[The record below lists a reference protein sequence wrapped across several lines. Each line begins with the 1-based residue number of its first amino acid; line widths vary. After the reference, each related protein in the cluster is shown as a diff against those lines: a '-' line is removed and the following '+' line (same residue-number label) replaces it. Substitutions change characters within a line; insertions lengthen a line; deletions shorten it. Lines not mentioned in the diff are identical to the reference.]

1 MATKK
6 KTAEKTYSKE
16 LLLGFYTTMV
26 RIREF
31 EEHAAECFT
40 KGMLAG
46 NIHLS
51 IGQEAAEAGAF
62 ATMQPQDYFTSTHR
76 GHGHVIARGG
86 DPKRAMAEL
95 FGKRTGYCKGKGGSM
110 HIADMDKMNHL
121 GANGI
126 VGAGQCISAGSAL
139 ASKIMGD
146 DSVTVG
152 CFGDGSTNEG
162 TFHESLNMAAAWKLP
177 MVWFIEN
184 NCYGVSTEI
193 HRVTN
198 TPDLATRAAAY
209 DVPFAVVDG
218 TDPIAVYEVMQ
229 EAMEHAR
236 SGKGP
241 YVVEAKVYRYQGH
254 YCGDPAV
261 YRPGE
266 YMETALAND
275 GIEKLG
281 KKLMEM
287 GVAAEELE
295 AIIVKNP
302 IIKDCAMIPV
312 KDALTGQAPKLLI
325 ALEKEDGSEYDAK
338 EFKVFL
344 QENLDANKQPKYIEI
359 IDEIPRTF
367 NGKIERNVL
376 NSCAI
381 FFNIYSVL

>member
-1 MATKK
+1 MKTLARKK
-6 KTAEKTYSKE
+6 KNAEYSVE
-16 LLLGFYTTMV
+16 FLTDLYRTMV
-26 RIREF
+26 RIRAF

-51 IGQEAAEAGAF
+51 IGQEGAEAGAF
-62 ATMQPQDYFTSTHR
+62 AAIQPQDYFTSTHR

-110 HIADMDKMNHL
+110 HIADMAKMNHL

-139 ASKIMGD
+139 ASKIKGD
-146 DSVTVG
+146 DAVTVG
-152 CFGDGSTNEG
+152 CFGDSSTNEG
-162 TFHESLNMAAAWKLP
+162 SFHESLNMAATWHLP
-177 MVWFIEN
+177 LVWFIEN

-209 DVPFAVVDG
+209 NVPYAVVDG
-218 TDPIAVYEVMQ
+218 TDAVAVYEVMQ
-229 EAMEHAR
+229 TAMEHAR

-261 YRPGE
+261 YRPAT
-266 YMETALAND
+266 YMEEALAND
-275 GIEKLG
+275 AIEKMG
-281 KKLMEM
+281 KKLMDL
-287 GVAAEELE
+287 GVKAEELE
-295 AIIVKNP
+295 AIKAEAAAEMDEAVKFADESP
-302 IIKDCAMIPV
+302 YPDP
-312 KDALTGQAPKLLI
+312 
-325 ALEKEDGSEYDAK
+325 SEVTDDMYTAD
-338 EFKVFL
+338 
-344 QENLDANKQPKYIEI
+344 N
-359 IDEIPRTF
+359 
-367 NGKIERNVL
+367 ERCV
-376 NSCAI
+376 AR
-381 FFNIYSVL
+381 

>member
-1 MATKK
+1 MKTLANKK
-6 KTAEKTYSKE
+6 KSSEKTYSKE
-16 LLLGFYTTMV
+16 MLIGFYRTMA

-51 IGQEAAEAGAF
+51 IGQEAAATGAF
-62 ATMQPQDYFTSTHR
+62 AAIQPQDYFTSTHR
-76 GHGHVIARGG
+76 GHGHAIARGM
-86 DPKRAMAEL
+86 DANKCMAEL
-95 FGKRTGYCKGKGGSM
+95 FGKKTGYCKGKGGSM
-110 HIADMDKMNHL
+110 HIADMDKCNHL

-126 VGAGQCISAGSAL
+126 VGAGQGISAGSAL

-162 TFHESLNMAAAWKLP
+162 TFHENLNMAATWKLP

-198 TPDLATRAAAY
+198 TPDLAPRAAAY
-209 DVPFAVVDG
+209 GVPYAVVDG
-218 TDPIAVYEVMQ
+218 TDPIAVYEAMST
-229 EAMEHAR
+229 AMEHAR

-261 YRPGE
+261 YRPAE
-266 YMETALAND
+266 YMENALKND
-275 GIEKLG
+275 CIEKLG
-281 KKLMEM
+281 KKLLAM
-287 GVAAEELE
+287 GVKAEELE
-295 AIIVKNP
+295 K
-302 IIKDCAMIPV
+302 IKAEAKAEMDEAV
-312 KDALTGQAPKLLI
+312 AFADK
-325 ALEKEDGSEYDAK
+325 SEYPDPAI
-338 EFKVFL
+338 V
-344 QENLDANKQPKYIEI
+344 LDDMYAMDN
-359 IDEIPRTF
+359 
-367 NGKIERNVL
+367 ERCV
-376 NSCAI
+376 AR
-381 FFNIYSVL
+381 

>member
-95 FGKRTGYCKGKGGSM
+95 FGKRTGYCKGKVGAM

-146 DSVTVG
+146 DAVTVG

-198 TPDLATRAAAY
+198 TPDLASRAVAY

-218 TDPIAVYEVMQ
+218 TDAVAVYEAMQ
-229 EAMEHAR
+229 VAMEHAR

-261 YRPGE
+261 YRPAK
-266 YMETALAND
+266 YMEDALAND
-275 GIEKLG
+275 GIEKLA
-281 KKLMEM
+281 KRLKNI
-287 GVAAEELE
+287 GVTDEELE
-295 AIIVKNP
+295 AIK
-302 IIKDCAMIPV
+302 KA
-312 KDALTGQAPKLLI
+312 
-325 ALEKEDGSEYDAK
+325 AK
-338 EFKVFL
+338 EEMDAAVKFADESPYPDPSEV
-344 QENLDANKQPKYIEI
+344 LDDVYTSDN
-359 IDEIPRTF
+359 
-367 NGKIERNVL
+367 ERCV
-376 NSCAI
+376 AR
-381 FFNIYSVL
+381 

>member
-1 MATKK
+1 MKGVRILATKK

-51 IGQEAAEAGAF
+51 IGQEAAEAGAV

-86 DPKRAMAEL
+86 DPKLAMAEL

-110 HIADMDKMNHL
+110 HIADMAKMNHL

-146 DSVTVG
+146 NCVTVG

-241 YVVEAKVYRYQGH
+241 YVVEARAL
-254 YCGDPAV
+254 PA
-261 YRPGE
+261 
-266 YMETALAND
+266 
-275 GIEKLG
+275 
-281 KKLMEM
+281 EM
-287 GVAAEELE
+287 H
-295 AIIVKNP
+295 
-302 IIKDCAMIPV
+302 
-312 KDALTGQAPKLLI
+312 
-325 ALEKEDGSEYDAK
+325 
-338 EFKVFL
+338 
-344 QENLDANKQPKYIEI
+344 
-359 IDEIPRTF
+359 
-367 NGKIERNVL
+367 
-376 NSCAI
+376 
-381 FFNIYSVL
+381 

>member
-6 KTAEKTYSKE
+6 KTTTEKYSKE
-16 LLLGFYTTMV
+16 FLLGLYKTMV
-26 RIREF
+26 RIRSF

-62 ATMQPQDYFTSTHR
+62 ATMEAKDYFTSTHR

-86 DPKRAMAEL
+86 DANLAMAEL

-110 HIADMDKMNHL
+110 HIADMAKMNHL

-126 VGAGQCISAGSAL
+126 VGAGQPISAGSAL

-152 CFGDGSTNEG
+152 CFGDSSTNEG
-162 TFHESLNMAAAWKLP
+162 TFHEALNMAAAWQLP

-198 TPDLATRAAAY
+198 TPDLAPRAAAY

-218 TDPIAVYEVMQ
+218 TDAVAVYE
-229 EAMEHAR
+229 AMEKAMKHAR

-261 YRPGE
+261 YRPAE
-266 YMETALAND
+266 YMEEALKND
-275 GIEKLG
+275 PIEKLG
-281 KKLMEM
+281 KRLEKL
-287 GVAAEELE
+287 GVKAEELE
-295 AIIVKNP
+295 AIKQAAQEEMDGAVKFADESP
-302 IIKDCAMIPV
+302 YPDPSEV
-312 KDALTGQAPKLLI
+312 
-325 ALEKEDGSEYDAK
+325 LEDMYTAD
-338 EFKVFL
+338 
-344 QENLDANKQPKYIEI
+344 N
-359 IDEIPRTF
+359 
-367 NGKIERNVL
+367 ERCV
-376 NSCAI
+376 AR
-381 FFNIYSVL
+381 

>member
-1 MATKK
+1 MATY
-6 KTAEKTYSKE
+6 EKSF
-16 LLLGFYTTMV
+16 LLSLYRDMV
-26 RIREF
+26 RIRAF

-62 ATMQPQDYFTSTHR
+62 AAIEPRDYFTSTHR
-76 GHGHVIARGG
+76 GHGHAIARGA

-95 FGKRTGYCKGKGGSM
+95 FGKAAGYCKGKGGSM
-110 HIADMDKMNHL
+110 HIADMEKMNHL

-126 VGAGQCISAGSAL
+126 VGAGQPISAGSAL

-162 TFHESLNMAAAWKLP
+162 SFHESLNMAAAWKLP
-177 MVWFIEN
+177 LVWFIEN

-198 TPDLATRAAAY
+198 TPDLASRAAAY
-209 DVPFAVVDG
+209 GVPYAVVDG
-218 TDPIAVYEVMQ
+218 TDAIAVYG
-229 EAMEHAR
+229 AMKVALDHAR

-261 YRPGE
+261 YRPKE
-266 YMETALAND
+266 YMEHALAND

-281 KKLMEM
+281 RRLLES
-287 GVAAEELE
+287 GAAQEELDAIRQDAE
-295 AIIVKNP
+295 AEMDEAVKF
-302 IIKDCAMIPV
+302 A
-312 KDALTGQAPKLLI
+312 DASPYPDPAT
-325 ALEKEDGSEYDAK
+325 
-338 EFKVFL
+338 V
-344 QENLDANKQPKYIEI
+344 LDDMYVTDN
-359 IDEIPRTF
+359 
-367 NGKIERNVL
+367 ERCV
-376 NSCAI
+376 AR
-381 FFNIYSVL
+381 